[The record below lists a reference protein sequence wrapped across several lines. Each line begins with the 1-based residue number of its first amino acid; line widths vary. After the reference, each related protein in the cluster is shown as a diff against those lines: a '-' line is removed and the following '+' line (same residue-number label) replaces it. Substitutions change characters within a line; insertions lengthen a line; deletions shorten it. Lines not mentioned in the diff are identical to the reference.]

1 MYLKLTL
8 RNAKRSILDYLLYIT
23 TITFLIVIM
32 TVSNYVA
39 MIGNIQA
46 GFQTAAL
53 PLLITLILVIL
64 VGYIN
69 NFMFKQRS
77 KEFANYL
84 LLGMEKGKLSWMFIG
99 EFFVIGVMC
108 FIMSSLIGF
117 VVCLDL
123 SLVNIRLFNSFE
135 IRLSLFWQ
143 GLRDTFI
150 YFCVVEMLSA
160 IHIKCNIIKLQIRE
174 IMIKKKHN
182 QNLGDKQQYRFWC
195 VTFGASLFCLIGL
208 IFGIVFLSED
218 IGSIMISFIA
228 LPLLLT
234 IFAFYKW
241 MFLYYAMKRQ
251 KQSLSLYQNDC
262 LYLMAQIT
270 SETKTSTIMN
280 SIFCVCL
287 LFSAMSFMFGAL
299 MLQSEF
305 IFFDTDSQRWMGF
318 LQISLCIIF
327 IIIYFSVL
335 SLQQIIEL
343 RREAR
348 DLLILHY
355 LGKDKLQLKSLI
367 KIKILIKLSIPAI
380 MCIFLMLISIPLLNY
395 KLNAMMPA
403 VMENILIKS
412 AFGFFICFFALYFIY
427 FRVLCI
433 MSKKYMKILMD
444 GRTR

>member
-23 TITFLIVIM
+23 TMIFLIIIM

-39 MIGNIQA
+39 IIGNVQA
-46 GFQTAAL
+46 GFQTVTL

-69 NFMFKQRS
+69 NFMLKQRS

-84 LLGMEKGKLSWMFIG
+84 LLGMEKGKLTWMLLG
-99 EFFVIGVMC
+99 EFFVIGIMC
-108 FIMSSLIGF
+108 FVISSLIGF
-117 VVCLDL
+117 GVCLVL
-123 SLVNIRLFNSFE
+123 SLVKNRLHNCFE
-135 IRLSLFWQ
+135 IQISFFGR
-143 GLRDTFI
+143 GLRDTFV

-160 IHIKCNIIKLQIRE
+160 IRIKCNIIKLQIRE

-182 QNLGDKQQYRFWC
+182 QNLGDKQQYRFWLAS
-195 VTFGASLFCLIGL
+195 FGASLFCLIGL
-208 IFGIVFLSED
+208 IFGIVFLPED
-218 IGSIMISFIA
+218 MGFIIISFIA

-241 MFLYYAMKRQ
+241 MFLYFSMKRQ
-251 KQSLSLYQNDC
+251 KQSLSLYQKDC

-287 LFSAMSFMFGAL
+287 FFSAMSFMFGVL

-327 IIIYFSVL
+327 IVIYFSVL

-355 LGKDKLQLKSLI
+355 MGKDKLQLKSLI

-380 MCIFLMLISIPLLNY
+380 MCISLMFVSIPLLNY
-395 KLNAMMPA
+395 KLNVMLPT

-412 AFGFFICFFALYFIY
+412 AFGFSICFLALYFIY
-427 FRVLCI
+427 FKVLCI
-433 MSKKYMKILMD
+433 MSKKYMEVLMD